1 MDNNAKRL
9 DRLYEMIPYVI
20 KENNAE
26 ELERIKAEIFELSGN
41 TIDDKIP
48 EYDPNNPSD
57 GEALNIDIVRKLF
70 KEKKF
75 DKAKEFVDRG
85 LSLYPYSRELLYM
98 LASLEKEEL
107 YKFYAYDEH
116 FNDVETR
123 EDKLVAALY
132 QAARDTNIFR
142 GNSEITHR
150 MFCSIG
156 KYGEARDFARCNASV
171 SADFGKYDEA
181 YEWYRIGLDFDMAEK
196 MLEEKKIY
204 EQFKAEV
211 GDEHYYLL
219 NQLGK
224 KCSSE
229 LDENERL
236 DEVIKSHPKSTSWL
250 CVIPFVISF
259 ILSLV
264 LNFELSNT
272 AEPIVTI
279 GFIVSFAMGVI
290 FMSKE
295 RFRIGRAIGI
305 LIATLLITV
314 VSYNNIFWEL
324 SPVLSKL
331 PKAIILNIAAFA
343 AAIVHLIRKLKSLPG
358 EISERKKK
366 VLVKYLENKC
376 NEFRANLHNKYDPLV
391 GHKRATEWMRWMRN
405 PKL

>member
-1 MDNNAKRL
+1 MDNNTKRL
-9 DRLYEMIPYVI
+9 ERLYEMIPYIV

-26 ELERIKAEIFELSGN
+26 GLEKIKAEIFELSGK
-41 TIDDKIP
+41 TVDVQIP
-48 EYDPNNPSD
+48 EYDPVKPSN
-57 GEALNIDIVRKLF
+57 GEVFAISVVRDF
-70 KEKKF
+70 FAKKDF
-75 DKAKEFVDRG
+75 EMAKIFVEQ
-85 LSLYPYSRELLYM
+85 SLEVYPYSRELLYM

-116 FNDVETR
+116 FRDVEAR

-132 QAARDTNIFR
+132 QAAWDTDIL
-142 GNSEITHR
+142 SDKPEVTHR
-150 MFCSIG
+150 IFCSIG
-156 KYGEARDFARCNASV
+156 KYGEARDFVRRRASV
-171 SADFGKYDEA
+171 CADFGQYDEA
-181 YEWYRIGLDFDMAEK
+181 YELYRIGLDFDTAEK

-219 NQLGK
+219 NRLSE

-229 LDENERL
+229 LNENERL
-236 DEVIKSHPKSTSWL
+236 DKVIKSHPRTKSWL

-264 LNFELSNT
+264 LNFELGNT
-272 AEPIVTI
+272 AEPIITI

-290 FMSKE
+290 FMSNE

-305 LIATLLITV
+305 LIATFFITV

-331 PKAIILNIAAFA
+331 PKAIILNIASFA
-343 AAIVHLIRKLKSLPG
+343 VAAVHLIRKLKSLPG
-358 EISERKKK
+358 EIAERKKK

-376 NEFRANLHNKYDPLV
+376 NGFRADLHSKYDPLV
-391 GHKRATEWMRWMRN
+391 GHKRAKEWMRWMSN